1 MQELDSHNWAIL
13 HAKGT
18 LNSFFKVFQMPMG
31 KSKQL
36 LFFCKP
42 IAFLTFSLLSWLLKR
57 PTVRG
62 TWELW
67 SLKMACYSF
76 IGVCLRLSILFGI
89 SLWILVMLIIVM
101 EMEKAVQEPQLLL
114 LLSQRYQVKS
124 CSIGN
129 KTSMRINSTG
139 RFRML
144 NWSYLFE
151 LFVVSQCSP
160 VYWFC
165 STLMTND
172 KGPILR
178 VK

>member
-1 MQELDSHNWAIL
+1 M
-13 HAKGT
+13 
-18 LNSFFKVFQMPMG
+18 NSFFKVFQMPMG

-57 PTVRG
+57 PTVRE

-76 IGVCLRLSILFGI
+76 IGVCLRLLILSGI

-101 EMEKAVQEPQLLL
+101 GMEKAVQEPQLLL

-165 STLMTND
+165 STLTTNG
-172 KGPILR
+172 KEPILR